1 MADVYY
7 RATVRSSD
15 GIFSE
20 KNKERKEREICEA
33 TREGER
39 RRERKRERE
48 RYVESEVYI
57 TEVYIHSSRSETRR
71 RREGGFSIRRWKR
84 NNT

>member
-33 TREGER
+33 TRE
-39 RRERKRERE
+39 RERE

>member
-20 KNKERKEREICEA
+20 KNKERKERRSA
-33 TREGER
+33 R
-39 RRERKRERE
+39 RRERERE
-48 RYVESEVYI
+48 RVKE
-57 TEVYIHSSRSETRR
+57 RET
-71 RREGGFSIRRWKR
+71 
-84 NNT
+84 

>member
-39 RRERKRERE
+39 RRERERERE
-48 RYVESEVYI
+48 RVTIRKIDV
-57 TEVYIHSSRSETRR
+57 
-71 RREGGFSIRRWKR
+71 GGVRG
-84 NNT
+84 

>member
-20 KNKERKEREICEA
+20 KNKGRKEREICET
-33 TREGER
+33 TREGK
-39 RRERKRERE
+39 RKRERE
-48 RYVESEVYI
+48 RNVESEVYI
-57 TEVYIHSSRSETRR
+57 IEVYTLFSKRRR